1 PQAKGVACAGPGGR
15 GGTPPV
21 RSPPRIPYG
30 GRGTSG
36 DAENPTSRGGGPVF
50 ACHRFGTAGVLIM
63 RVTGSA
69 TERRGM
75 ERPPP
80 VPPGT
85 GPLSPDFSGMNPALM
100 AEFIALLEQAHAVLR
115 EETGAILA
123 ERSEERR
130 VGKEGRSR
138 WGRCQ
143 AERPRGP
150 QTAAVRKRRTL
161 PAP

>member
-1 PQAKGVACAGPGGR
+1 GPTPHGRKTSVSSLCFFLQAEDGIR
-15 GGTPPV
+15 
-21 RSPPRIPYG
+21 
-30 GRGTSG
+30 
-36 DAENPTSRGGGPVF
+36 DF
-50 ACHRFGTAGVLIM
+50 H
-63 RVTGSA
+63 VTGVQTCA
-69 TERRGM
+69 L
-75 ERPPP
+75 PIL
-80 VPPGT
+80 PPGT